1 MALISAFFNCLGL
14 SSYSSSQVSDYAEN
28 SSQMKSSTSEKPK
41 SKEKEKSMG
50 APIVVPYFPINNNY
64 SSLL

>member
-1 MALISAFFNCLGL
+1 VFFNYLGL
-14 SSYSSSQVSDYAEN
+14 SSNSSSQVSDYAEN

-41 SKEKEKSMG
+41 SKEKSMG
-50 APIVVPYFPINNNY
+50 ALIVVSYFPVNNNF